1 MKKYI
6 CSILSIFIM
15 SALLCSCASRENTA
29 AVYGTGKPSVEKLP
43 INHTSRDDIGEELTA
58 AVSESTEPAAEDT
71 VEVSPE
77 TEETEETAPESAETA
92 APETAESFEPEETE
106 EPEEGLDTFYIDEYG
121 AYKLTRA
128 ERGFTKES
136 VFVGD
141 SICSGFSVYN
151 TVYPENV
158 LARGSLAAWSFFDY
172 NFYVG
177 DREVDYPTALALTK
191 PKYAFLSMGMNDV
204 NMFGEEEYC
213 ENYRAVIDATLAS
226 SEAEVYVCA
235 ISPIIAESM
244 FTTNYRIDCFNVA
257 LKSFIE
263 ENYSERVHFLD
274 FAKHLKD
281 SDDSLKDCFDG
292 GDGIHLSPYAYYV
305 ALWEMNR
312 SMIAD
317 GVK

>member
-6 CSILSIFIM
+6 ISALSLFIM
-15 SALLCSCASRENTA
+15 SALLCSCASRENVA
-29 AVYGTGKPSVEKLP
+29 AVYSGTVKPSV
-43 INHTSRDDIGEELTA
+43 DDIPIKFTQHTKDESEVSLPLESIPAVTDETETA
-58 AVSESTEPAAEDT
+58 AA
-71 VEVSPE
+71 
-77 TEETEETAPESAETA
+77 EETA
-92 APETAESFEPEETE
+92 ETAESADMPALETVESSEPEE
-106 EPEEGLDTFYIDEYG
+106 PPEGLDTFYIDEYG
-121 AYKLTRA
+121 AYKLTRV
-128 ERGFTKES
+128 EREFANES

-172 NFYVG
+172 KFYVG
-177 DREVDYPTALALTK
+177 DKEVDYPTALALTH
-191 PKYAFLSMGMNDV
+191 PKYVFLSMGMNDI
-204 NMFGEEEYC
+204 NMFDEEEYC
-213 ENYRAVIDATLAS
+213 ENYRAVIDSTLTS
-226 SEAEVYVCA
+226 SDAEVYVCA
-235 ISPIIAESM
+235 ISPIVAESM

-257 LKSFIE
+257 LKGSIE

-281 SDDSLKDCFDG
+281 SDDSLKECFDG

>member
-6 CSILSIFIM
+6 ISALSLFIM
-15 SALLCSCASRENTA
+15 SALLCSCASRENVA
-29 AVYGTGKPSVEKLP
+29 AVYSGTVKPSVEDIPIKFTPHTKDESEVSLP
-43 INHTSRDDIGEELTA
+43 LESVPAVTEETA
-58 AVSESTEPAAEDT
+58 AAEETSETAESADMPAPEAAESTEP
-71 VEVSPE
+71 
-77 TEETEETAPESAETA
+77 
-92 APETAESFEPEETE
+92 E
-106 EPEEGLDTFYIDEYG
+106 EPPEGLDTFYIDEYG
-121 AYKLTRA
+121 AYKLTNA
-128 ERGFTKES
+128 EREFTKES

-177 DREVDYPTALALTK
+177 EQEVDYATALALTD
-191 PKYAFLSMGMNDV
+191 PKYAFLSMGMNDI

-213 ENYRAVIDATLAS
+213 ENYRAIIDATLES
-226 SEAEVYVCA
+226 SGAEVYVCA
-235 ISPIIAESM
+235 ISPIVAESM

-257 LKSFIE
+257 LKGFIE
-263 ENYSERVHFLD
+263 ENYTERVHFLD
-274 FAKHLKD
+274 FAKHLKE

-312 SMIAD
+312 CMIAD

>member
-1 MKKYI
+1 
-6 CSILSIFIM
+6 
-15 SALLCSCASRENTA
+15 
-29 AVYGTGKPSVEKLP
+29 
-43 INHTSRDDIGEELTA
+43 
-58 AVSESTEPAAEDT
+58 
-71 VEVSPE
+71 
-77 TEETEETAPESAETA
+77 
-92 APETAESFEPEETE
+92 
-106 EPEEGLDTFYIDEYG
+106 
-121 AYKLTRA
+121 
-128 ERGFTKES
+128 
-136 VFVGD
+136 
-141 SICSGFSVYN
+141 
-151 TVYPENV
+151 
-158 LARGSLAAWSFFDY
+158 
-172 NFYVG
+172 
-177 DREVDYPTALALTK
+177 ALTMS
-191 PKYAFLSMGMNDV
+191 KYAFLSMDMNDV

-263 ENYSERVHFLD
+263 ENYTERVHFLD

>member
-6 CSILSIFIM
+6 CSALSLFVM

-29 AVYGTGKPSVEKLP
+29 AVYSGEVKPSAEELP
-43 INHTSRDDIGEELTA
+43 IDFVPRDDTEEFTSSAETTA
-58 AVSESTEPAAEDT
+58 EEDT
-71 VEVSPE
+71 AEILP
-77 TEETEETAPESAETA
+77 EETEAASAESAETP
-92 APETAESFEPEETE
+92 APETDGEMGETE

-128 ERGFTKES
+128 EREFTKES

-141 SICSGFSVYN
+141 SICSGFSVYD

-172 NFYVG
+172 DFYVG
-177 DREVDYPTALALTK
+177 DREVDYSTALALTK
-191 PKYAFLSMGMNDV
+191 PKYAFLSMGMNDI

-244 FTTNYRIDCFNVA
+244 FTTNYRIDCFNVT
-257 LKSFIE
+257 LKGFIE

-281 SDDSLKDCFDG
+281 SDDSLKECFDG

>member
-6 CSILSIFIM
+6 CSALSLFII
-15 SALLCSCASRENTA
+15 SVLLCSCASRENTA
-29 AVYGTGKPSVEKLP
+29 AVYSGTVKPSVEDIP
-43 INHTSRDDIGEELTA
+43 IKFTPHTKEE
-58 AVSESTEPAAEDT
+58 S
-71 VEVSPE
+71 EVSLPLE
-77 TEETEETAPESAETA
+77 SVPVLTEEIETTAPEETPKTAESSGTS
-92 APETAESFEPEETE
+92 APETAETVEPEE
-106 EPEEGLDTFYIDEYG
+106 PPEGLDTFYIDEYG

-128 ERGFTKES
+128 EREFANES

-172 NFYVG
+172 KFYVG
-177 DREVDYPTALALTK
+177 DKEVDYPTALALTK
-191 PKYAFLSMGMNDV
+191 PKYVFLSMGMNDI
-204 NMFGEEEYC
+204 NMFDEGDYC

-226 SEAEVYVCA
+226 SDAEVYVCA
-235 ISPIIAESM
+235 ISPIVAESM

-257 LKSFIE
+257 LKVYIE

-281 SDDSLKDCFDG
+281 SDDSLKECFDG

>member
-1 MKKYI
+1 MKKHI
-6 CSILSIFIM
+6 CSALSLFIM

-29 AVYGTGKPSVEKLP
+29 AVYSGTVKPSVEDIP
-43 INHTSRDDIGEELTA
+43 INFTPHTKEE
-58 AVSESTEPAAEDT
+58 S
-71 VEVSPE
+71 EVSLPLESIPAVTGE
-77 TEETEETAPESAETA
+77 TETA
-92 APETAESFEPEETE
+92 APEETSETAESAETSAPEIAETAEPEE
-106 EPEEGLDTFYIDEYG
+106 PPEGLDTFYIDEYG

-128 ERGFTKES
+128 EREFANES

-151 TVYPENV
+151 TVYPKNV

-172 NFYVG
+172 KFYVG
-177 DREVDYPTALALTK
+177 DKEVDYPTALALTK
-191 PKYAFLSMGMNDV
+191 PKYAFLSMGMNDI
-204 NMFGEEEYC
+204 NMFDEEEYC
-213 ENYRAVIDATLAS
+213 ENYRAVIDATLAAS
-226 SEAEVYVCA
+226 DAEVYVCA
-235 ISPIIAESM
+235 ISPIVAESK

-274 FAKHLKD
+274 FAMHLKD
-281 SDDSLKDCFDG
+281 SDDSLKECFDG

>member
-6 CSILSIFIM
+6 CSALSLFIM
-15 SALLCSCASRENTA
+15 SVLLCSCASRENTA
-29 AVYGTGKPSVEKLP
+29 AVYSGTAKPSVEDIP
-43 INHTSRDDIGEELTA
+43 INFTPHTNEE
-58 AVSESTEPAAEDT
+58 S
-71 VEVSPE
+71 EVSLPLE
-77 TEETEETAPESAETA
+77 SIPAVTGEAEIAVTEETSETAESAESAETS
-92 APETAESFEPEETE
+92 APEIAETSEPEE
-106 EPEEGLDTFYIDEYG
+106 PPEGLDTFYIDEYG

-128 ERGFTKES
+128 EREFANNS

-172 NFYVG
+172 KFYVG
-177 DREVDYPTALALTK
+177 DKEVDYPTALALTQ
-191 PKYAFLSMGMNDV
+191 PKYVFLSMGMNDI
-204 NMFGEEEYC
+204 NMYDEEEYC

-226 SEAEVYVCA
+226 SDAEVYVCA
-235 ISPIIAESM
+235 ISPIIAESK

-274 FAKHLKD
+274 FAMHLKD
-281 SDDSLKDCFDG
+281 SDDSLKECFDG